1 MRVSVVQLNGLD
13 DGAANIANASRL
25 VRAAVKSDSP
35 DLVILPE
42 MSAFTSGDSAK
53 VMAGAQ
59 PLDGDF
65 ATAMSKIAT
74 ELNVNLHAGSIIER
88 RDGQRFNTSI
98 VFGRDGRPIGQYS
111 KIHRFDVSL
120 PSGLEIKESLL
131 VEAGSEVV
139 IKEIDDVSVGFSI
152 CYDLRFAELYRK
164 LVDAGAS
171 LIVVPSAFLQNT
183 GMDHWE
189 VLLRARAIETQ
200 CYIAAPNQV
209 GQMKDGPLLFGHSM
223 IVDPWG
229 AVIAQMSNQEGFVTA
244 RLDLDYLRAVRA
256 RIPVSQHRRLV

>member
-1 MRVSVVQLNGLD
+1 MKVSLVQFNGVD
-13 DGAANIANASRL
+13 DDAANLERAAAL
-25 VRAAVKSDSP
+25 VRAAVTADSP

-42 MSAFTSGDSAK
+42 MSAFTSGDPAK
-53 VMAGAQ
+53 TIAGAQ
-59 PLDGDF
+59 PLDGAF
-65 ATAMSKIAT
+65 ATAMSALAA
-74 ELNVNLHAGSIIER
+74 ELKVNLHAGSIIEQR
-88 RDGQRFNTSI
+88 GGRRFNTSI
-98 VFGRDGRPIGQYS
+98 VFGRNGEPIGQYS

-120 PSGLEIKESLL
+120 PNGVEVRESSL
-131 VEAGSEVV
+131 VDAGNEVV
-139 IKEIDDVSVGFSI
+139 VRKIDDVLVGFSI

-171 LIVVPSAFLQNT
+171 LIVVPSAFIQNT

-200 CYIAAPNQV
+200 CYVAAPNQI

-229 AVIAQMSNQEGFVTA
+229 LVIGQMSNNEGFVTA
-244 RLDLDYLRAVRA
+244 RLDLDYLRAVRQ
-256 RIPVSQHRRLV
+256 RIPISQHRILV